1 MSIPSCY
8 RCINKNNP
16 DSKNYIYGNALYEMM
31 LRHVIS
37 DVISLRPFNDLII
50 YVDRSRFIKEED
62 LKSIARFE
70 ASKYGANVL
79 DCGKRDSHQTPCI
92 QVVDFVA
99 GATRAKYENDDL
111 TISIIDYKISIA
123 RRY

>member
-1 MSIPSCY
+1 M
-8 RCINKNNP
+8 
-16 DSKNYIYGNALYEMM
+16 YEMM
-31 LRHVIS
+31 LRRVIS
-37 DVISLRPFNDLII
+37 DVISLRPSNDLII

-79 DCGKRDSHQTPCI
+79 DCGKRDSHQTSCI

-99 GATRAKYENDDL
+99 GATRAKYENDDP